1 MTALGLLPR
10 RMRSV
15 RACSR
20 RAGSMF
26 QERGLLSTKTGVA
39 ADVLLEG
46 LEVGAGGGDP
56 VGAEGLVDEVELA
69 AAHVRG
75 REVEAGLVAH
85 GEVLLRGRSVSRM
98 RRMSVQRLQWSRY
111 ARFSA
116 TFFGQ
121 STASLYFWG
130 SAGAASSAS
139 SSRK

>member
-1 MTALGLLPR
+1 MMTAFGLVPR

-15 RACSR
+15 RASSSR
-20 RAGSMF
+20 VGSMF
-26 QERGLLSTKTGVA
+26 HDRGSLSTNTGVA
-39 ADVLLEG
+39 PGLLLEG

-56 VGAEGLVDEVELA
+56 VGAEGLVDEVGPA
-69 AAHVRG
+69 PAHMRG

-111 ARFSA
+111 ARFRA

-121 STASLYFWG
+121 ST
-130 SAGAASSAS
+130 
-139 SSRK
+139 